1 MRPMSKPPAKKGNS
15 TGSTIA
21 LNRRA
26 RHEYFI
32 EDTVEAGLVLM
43 GWEIKSL
50 RAGKANLTDAY
61 VLFKNNEAWLLG
73 VHITPLLQASTH
85 VIADP
90 TRTRKLL
97 LSRREIDD
105 ELGRTPRVHL
115 VEPLRE
121 RRAHR
126 REPVLLGEV
135 EVAREQAEQRDV
147 EAPLVG
153 EPLLVHRVG
162 RHEQPVRRLEHAGRR
177 GAEHLGH
184 RAVERPGLVPREV
197 T

>member
-1 MRPMSKPPAKKGNS
+1 MLPMSNPPAKKGNS
-15 TGSTIA
+15 TGSRIA
-21 LNRRA
+21 LTRRA

-97 LSRREIDD
+97 LSRREIDKF
-105 ELGRTPRVHL
+105 T
-115 VEPLRE
+115 
-121 RRAHR
+121 
-126 REPVLLGEV
+126 GEV
-135 EVAREQAEQRDV
+135 QQKGHTCVPLALYWSHGRAKCEIAIVKGKQLHDKRETEKQRDW
-147 EAPLVG
+147 ER
-153 EPLLVHRVG
+153 EKHRVL
-162 RHEQPVRRLEHAGRR
+162 RNR
-177 GAEHLGH
+177 
-184 RAVERPGLVPREV
+184 
-197 T
+197 